1 MIAPLAWRLA
11 LAMAAFGFTF
21 VILGGMLG
29 ASLGFMAETDL
40 GSSLIVVS
48 VMVLVNG
55 GLRTARAYLS
65 SRART
70 TVGEMRQEHPHDE
83 LRKPGQH

>member
-40 GSSLIVVS
+40 GSSLIIVS
-48 VMVLVNG
+48 VMLLVNG
-55 GLRTARAYLS
+55 GLRRPRRPRRMGKRSSLRLS
-65 SRART
+65 
-70 TVGEMRQEHPHDE
+70 
-83 LRKPGQH
+83 PG